1 VWGRPT
7 CGSIGGVAL
16 RRPKGRAALGRLLLG
31 GLIVGVAVAF
41 VLAVTRSSGSAPKP
55 VGESGLPIVPVAGRR
70 LAPALR
76 GRVLEGEIGD
86 FRLGRRR
93 VVLINFWASW
103 CDPCRKEAP
112 ELARY
117 SASSP
122 AAPLVSAA
130 VNDRESAARAF
141 ISRYG
146 WSFPVLLDRQG
157 DLLEPYRLAGLPSTV
172 VIDPRGR
179 IAAVLL
185 GPQTVGSLHRAAEAV
200 GRAST

>member
-1 VWGRPT
+1 M
-7 CGSIGGVAL
+7 
-16 RRPKGRAALGRLLLG
+16 RRPIGRLRVRRLLVAG
-31 GLIVGVAVAF
+31 VIVGVVVAF
-41 VLAVTRSSGSAPKP
+41 VVALTRSSGSAPKT
-55 VGESGLPIVPVAGRR
+55 VARSGVAVVPVARRR
-70 LAPALR
+70 LAPVLH

-86 FRLGRRR
+86 FRLGHGR

-103 CDPCRKEAP
+103 CDPCRREAP

-117 SASSP
+117 GARWR

-130 VNDRESAARAF
+130 VNDRVSAAQAF
-141 ISRYG
+141 MRRYG

-157 DLLEPYRLAGLPSTV
+157 DLLEPYRLMGLPTTV
-172 VIDPRGR
+172 VTDRRGR

-200 GRAST
+200 GTAAE